1 MQKTSSIK
9 PKKQRKTYFQ
19 APHHLRYKNLSA
31 PLDQELRASY
41 NVRTIPVR
49 SGDTVRVIRGDRKGF
64 EGKIS
69 RVSRKNYKIH
79 IEGLTREK
87 TDGTTIFIP
96 IHPSK
101 VMVIR
106 LNLNDKWRKKILER
120 KKEAN
125 LKVEK
130 QKVEMPEETSNE
142 RIVKEKKGNVK
153 GKKSKEMKIKKNK
166 PKKVQKTSRQPQK
179 SKASTKIKR
188 KRTVKSKEEK

>member
-9 PKKQRKTYFQ
+9 PKKQRKKYFQ
-19 APHHLRYKNLSA
+19 APNHLRYKNLSA
-31 PLDQELRASY
+31 PLNQELRASY

-69 RVSRKNYKIH
+69 RVSRKKFKIH

-120 KKEAN
+120 KSEAN

-130 QKVEMPEETSNE
+130 QKEEISEETSND
-142 RIVKEKKGNVK
+142 ILVKVKKETVK
-153 GKKSKEMKIKKNK
+153 GKKIR
-166 PKKVQKTSRQPQK
+166 SRCK
-179 SKASTKIKR
+179 SAGR
-188 KRTVKSKEEK
+188 DKSHKFTRRRFSRI